1 MAKMKFY
8 AVLRG
13 REPGIYT
20 TWNECKQQV
29 DHFPCA
35 VYKSFLTKAEAEAF
49 IGTQSIGKAMTV
61 SLDQQ
66 NETNG
71 ADLLHI
77 YVDGSYMK
85 GQYGWAFVVYDGEE
99 RVFSDYGLG
108 EQAEAVAIRNVAGEL
123 AATMRAIKW
132 AKDHLAGKQ
141 GIVIH
146 HDYMGIA
153 AWAEGSWQAK
163 NPFTQAYAQFVKPA
177 LKWVQFQKVQGHSG
191 VEGNELAD
199 KLAKQAIEEGKK
211 SHVVE

>member
-1 MAKMKFY
+1 MAKKKFY
-8 AVLRG
+8 AVLKG

-20 TWNECKQQV
+20 TWDDCKQQV

-49 IGTQSIGKAMTV
+49 LGAQGSSKPTISN
-61 SLDQQ
+61 DQQ
-66 NETNG
+66 DQT
-71 ADLLHI
+71 DRSDYLHI

-85 GQYGWAFVVYDGEE
+85 GQYGWAFVVYDGPEL
-99 RVFSDYGLG
+99 VFSDYGLG

-132 AKDHLAGKQ
+132 AKDHLSGKQ

-146 HDYMGIA
+146 HDYMGIS

-163 NPFTQAYAQFVKPA
+163 NPFTQAYAKFVKPA
-177 LKWVQFQKVQGHSG
+177 LQWVRFQKVQGHSG

-211 SHVVE
+211 NPVVE